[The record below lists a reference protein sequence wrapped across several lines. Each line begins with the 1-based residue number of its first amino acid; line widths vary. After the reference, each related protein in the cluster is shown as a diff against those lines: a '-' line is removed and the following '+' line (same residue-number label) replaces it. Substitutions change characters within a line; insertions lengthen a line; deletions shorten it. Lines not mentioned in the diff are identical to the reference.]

1 LFGVLLSAGCWD
13 YREPDE
19 VAWIMA
25 IGVDK
30 GRENLIRVSAQIAI
44 PKDIGA
50 GGTGGGGGGGGGGG
64 EAHFVV
70 AMDAPSIPVA
80 LELMNAFVDRRAD
93 LSHTKVVIF
102 SRELAEEGLNR
113 YFATLNRFYQFR
125 PTSSVLIS
133 QDKAEETLRQAN
145 PILEDNPG
153 KYWELITAGWQYT
166 EFIPRATF
174 QIIDQ
179 AIRTPGGSA
188 MIPLVG
194 LEREEPGPPDR
205 TFKPKG
211 EQIAGDVTRRGGVP
225 VEFMGAAVFK
235 AGRMVG
241 AVNGDEVGV
250 VKFVKGEIEETF
262 EHIPDPCKRDK
273 LIVVRIFPRQRPE
286 IEIDLRGTGPPRV
299 MATVFLEGDIVS
311 IQGRTEYD
319 EPELISVLER
329 EVVKNRNEE
338 AREAVERAQELEA
351 DIFGFGWQAKKQFL
365 AWRDWE
371 DYRWGEQFSH
381 ADIEVTF
388 DLKVRRVGLVH
399 ESPLFRPD

>member
-1 LFGVLLSAGCWD
+1 MGQVWGTNTLGGYAYSDQLSKVLRTALQPMIRFRQFCDADDASSEGLHAGSAYNWNVYSDVGTQGGVLTVTVTRS
-13 YREPDE
+13 
-19 VAWIMA
+19 I
-25 IGVDK
+25 K
-30 GRENLIRVSAQIAI
+30 VS
-44 PKDIGA
+44 
-50 GGTGGGGGGGGGGG
+50 
-64 EAHFVV
+64 
-70 AMDAPSIPVA
+70 
-80 LELMNAFVDRRAD
+80 
-93 LSHTKVVIF
+93 F
-102 SRELAEEGLNR
+102 S
-113 YFATLNRFYQFR
+113 
-125 PTSSVLIS
+125 PT
-133 QDKAEETLRQAN
+133 
-145 PILEDNPG
+145 
-153 KYWELITAGWQYT
+153 LITAGWQYT